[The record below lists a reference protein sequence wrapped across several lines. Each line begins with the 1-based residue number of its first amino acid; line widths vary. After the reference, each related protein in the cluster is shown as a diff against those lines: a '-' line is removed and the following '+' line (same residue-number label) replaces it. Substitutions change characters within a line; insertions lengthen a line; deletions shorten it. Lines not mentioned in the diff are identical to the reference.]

1 MLAMWLMILYDCG
14 MSKGRP
20 SEIPPELREALKDNP
35 HVIAITKY
43 TIRWSQKILE
53 AFCREYDKGTPS
65 SEVLKSLGIDP
76 DLLGKRVGAF
86 HAYYGRNFKQSSNVI
101 FKRTPSEVGKRATE
115 KLSKIEQEV
124 AYLNQEVDFLK
135 KILIVENPGLEKQ
148 NPQKNTR

>member
-1 MLAMWLMILYDCG
+1 MLSLNILFAG
-14 MSKGRP
+14 AR
-20 SEIPPELREALKDNP
+20 
-35 HVIAITKY
+35 KY
-43 TIRWSQKILE
+43 WKRSVANTIK
-53 AFCREYDKGTPS
+53 
-65 SEVLKSLGIDP
+65 EVLKSLGIDP

-101 FKRTPSEVGKRATE
+101 FKRTPSEAGKRATE